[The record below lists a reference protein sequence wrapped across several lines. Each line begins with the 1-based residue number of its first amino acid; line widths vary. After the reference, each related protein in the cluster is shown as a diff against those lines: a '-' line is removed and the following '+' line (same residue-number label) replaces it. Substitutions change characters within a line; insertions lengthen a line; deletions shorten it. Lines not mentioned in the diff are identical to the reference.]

1 MLTIWARLS
10 LHESLT
16 EMKSETRAKL
26 KLHAL
31 MKEDIILAGRGILV
45 WAIRDSPNAVA
56 LVFNADCRPREEG

>member
-16 EMKSETRAKL
+16 EMKSETRDKL

-31 MKEDIILAGRGILV
+31 MKEDIILVLAGRGSSLGNQI
-45 WAIRDSPNAVA
+45 AV
-56 LVFNADCRPREEG
+56 LL